1 MSPHTPCKQCRTLK
15 PASEEFCEYCASRL
29 PSKVKASDSESAT
42 ALVKYE
48 ENSLTTLRSVAMLTF
63 PIWGIGL
70 IGWLAK
76 AMGIP
81 GAFNLVAVLAIFS
94 PLPIV
99 SSERLGIVAKL
110 ALVIGY
116 YLLAVPLAIFT
127 LLAVAGQA

>member
-1 MSPHTPCKQCRTLK
+1 VNAANRESVTPLVEQ
-15 PASEEFCEYCASRL
+15 EE
-29 PSKVKASDSESAT
+29 D
-42 ALVKYE
+42 
-48 ENSLTTLRSVAMLTF
+48 SLTTWQSVAMLTF

-70 IGWLAK
+70 IGLLAK

-81 GAFNLVAVLAIFS
+81 GAVNLALFFAIFS

-99 SSERLGIVAKL
+99 LSDRFGVLAKL

-116 YLLAVPLAIFT
+116 CWLAVPVAIFT